1 MKKKNSLKKKLIN
14 YNNNSQIKVEK
25 DNINNS
31 KTEDIEEETLFKKM
45 NKYYYNT
52 EKEKIMKYSLNIVNK
67 SIKTKKI

>member
-25 DNINNS
+25 YNINNS

-45 NKYYYNT
+45 NKYY
-52 EKEKIMKYSLNIVNK
+52 KKQKKKYEIFFK
-67 SIKTKKI
+67 